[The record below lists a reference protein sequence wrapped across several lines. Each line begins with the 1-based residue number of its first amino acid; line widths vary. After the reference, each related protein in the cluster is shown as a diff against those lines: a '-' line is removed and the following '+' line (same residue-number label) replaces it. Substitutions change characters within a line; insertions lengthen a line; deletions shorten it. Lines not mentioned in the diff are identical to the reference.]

1 VKDFKD
7 KVAVVTGAA
16 SGIGRALVD
25 RFAAEGMHVV
35 LADVEAAPLA
45 QAERELRARGVKTLA
60 VRTDVSKAEE
70 VAALADQTLAT
81 FGAVHV
87 LCNNA
92 GVGGE
97 SAPVWEIP
105 LEGWQWTFGVNLWGV
120 IHGIRT
126 FVPIMLRQGT
136 EGHVVNTASMAGHL
150 SLPFLS
156 PYHATKFAV
165 VTISE
170 SLHFELEMSGAKVK
184 ASVLCPGFVRTN
196 IMSSERNR
204 PAELQTAVQPTSEA
218 QQALRAAI
226 ESSVVAGTPPSE
238 VAARVVEAIRE
249 ERFYVFPH
257 PDMLVAARER
267 MENILAQRNPVLGI
281 P

>member
-1 VKDFKD
+1 MKDFKD

>member
-1 VKDFKD
+1 
-7 KVAVVTGAA
+7 VVTGAA

-226 ESSVVAGTPPSE
+226 ESSVVTGTPPSE